1 MLVQSVHIA
10 QRSTRLVERALR
22 CTSRCPGTGGA
33 PSPVIVEDESGAH
46 RGWWVRRQAGRDDA
60 HRRAEAERAT
70 GGLSGTE
77 ARSHNV
83 QNRAG
88 VREGEPRHAVEQQD
102 RAQGRVIKPQQRTAG
117 VDAHRSG
124 RPINVPY
131 VLPAG
136 GSGTASIVRY
146 SSTGFAGGGLPGF
159 EPQGKRAE
167 MSGYSPEGFHQ
178 AQIAPHVSMPIRV
191 VPLGHPG
198 RPAPGWVDLAISS

>member
-1 MLVQSVHIA
+1 MVHIA

-33 PSPVIVEDESGAH
+33 PSLVIVEDESGAD
-46 RGWWVRRQAGRDDA
+46 RGWWVRRQAGRDNA
-60 HRRAEAERAT
+60 QRGAEAERAT

-88 VREGEPRHAVEQQD
+88 VQESEPRRAVEQQD
-102 RAQGRVIKPQQRTAG
+102 RAQGRVIEPQQRTAG
-117 VDAHRSG
+117 DAHRSG
-124 RPINVPY
+124 RPISVPY

-146 SSTGFAGGGLPGF
+146 SSTGFAGGGLPRF
-159 EPQGKRAE
+159 EPRGEEAE
-167 MSGYSPEGFHQ
+167 MSGYSPKGGHQ
-178 AQIAPHVSMPIRV
+178 AQTAPRVSIPIRV
-191 VPLGHPG
+191 VPLGRPG
-198 RPAPGWVDLAISS
+198 RPAPGWVDLAVSS